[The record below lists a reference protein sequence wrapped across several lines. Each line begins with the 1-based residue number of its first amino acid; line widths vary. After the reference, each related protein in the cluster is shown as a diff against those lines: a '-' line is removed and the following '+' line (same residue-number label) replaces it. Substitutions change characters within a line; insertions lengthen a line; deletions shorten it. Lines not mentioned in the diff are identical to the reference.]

1 MQSDDIIIIKNENV
15 PHQTRNVRE
24 QKSGK
29 VGITFV
35 VGVMPVPLSRELFSS
50 FLHVHAV
57 NEVDSQSE

>member
-1 MQSDDIIIIKNENV
+1 MKSDIITNENNNI

-35 VGVMPVPLSRELFSS
+35 VGVMPVTLFRELFCS
-50 FLHVHAV
+50 FLHVQAV
-57 NEVDSQSE
+57 NKVDSQSN